1 MMLYTRW
8 RKVWADFWSNKTR
21 TLLMVSTILVGVFSV
36 GLVNNMGRLMNQD
49 MDNDFNSSIPSEAQI
64 SAYPLDENWVRSI
77 RDVPGVGEA
86 EGVYELIAKWVT
98 PSGTTT
104 NIDFFAIDSFE
115 KKRLDIPKPAHN
127 GDEMP
132 PLKHHGVVF
141 DRSAESLGMK
151 PGDKIKVELPNGEKR
166 ELTFSG
172 YVHNSTAFPYA
183 MSGVVTGYVTR
194 ETGKW
199 LGANDGY
206 NKILVSVAEN
216 PTDRDHVG
224 NVIKKIT
231 DRFDRAGLTGYGVSM
246 YDPGH
251 HFAWQ
256 ITQGVIFILSFF
268 GWLTVILSGFLI
280 VNTIVA
286 LMMQQ
291 TKQIGVMKAI
301 GAGMEQI
308 LPMYIVL
315 LMGFGLLAFVVSV
328 PLSAWGAAV
337 MNSFMGNMLNY
348 DVSPTTL
355 FPDIVF
361 QQGLISFLVP
371 VLAAGIPVLNSL
383 RKPVREA
390 LSDFGMSAGTKPK
403 NGMESK
409 AEFIPRPILL
419 SLRNAFRKKAR
430 TSLTFFTL
438 VLAGAIFIAVF
449 NLWSSFDKVMVDI
462 QGYYLSDINVVLEHS
477 YPFKMVSNVVKT
489 VPGIQGVEGWLTAEG
504 KLQKPGAKKEDTV
517 VFVAPPS
524 DSTLIKPMMVSGR
537 WLTPEDRNAIVIGNH
552 LQKIRPD
559 LKLND
564 WVKIKINDKWT
575 NWQIIG
581 FYRMPGNVDP
591 PLLYTNYDYLGNET
605 GMPNRV
611 FELRAITYEH
621 DGVSQSTISEALQK
635 ELKRRKIGVS
645 YVQTASEWF
654 SQQKSTTDVLAYCM
668 LIMAVLIAVV
678 GGLGLSN
685 TMNLNVL
692 ERTREIGVM
701 RAIGASNWN
710 IRLIV
715 VMEGIVIGLLS
726 WVLGVALSVPFT
738 YLLDYGVGISIF
750 QSPLDAVFSWTGSLV
765 WLFGILILATISSL
779 APASHASSIPIR
791 ETLAYE

>member
-1 MMLYTRW
+1 
-8 RKVWADFWSNKTR
+8 
-21 TLLMVSTILVGVFSV
+21 MVSTILVGVFSV

-49 MDNDFNSSIPSEAQI
+49 MDNDYNSSNPSEAQL
-64 SAYPLDENWVRSI
+64 SAYPLDEDWVRSI

-86 EGVYELIAKWVT
+86 EGVIELIAKWVT

-104 NIDFFAIDSFE
+104 NIDFYAIDSFE
-115 KKRLDIPKPAHN
+115 KKRLDAPKPVQD
-127 GDEMP
+127 GGEIP
-132 PLKHHGVVF
+132 PLKHHSVVF

-151 PGDKIKVELPNGEKR
+151 PGDTIKVELPNGEKR

-183 MSGVVTGYVTR
+183 MSGVVTGYVNR

-199 LGANDGY
+199 LGAEDGY
-206 NKILVSVAEN
+206 NRILVSVAEN

-231 DRFDRAGLTGYGVSM
+231 DRFDRAGLTNYGVSM

-268 GWLTVILSGFLI
+268 GWLTVVLSGFLI

-308 LPMYIVL
+308 LPMYLVL
-315 LMGFGLLAFVVSV
+315 LMGFGLLAFLVSV

-337 MNSFMGNMLNY
+337 MNGFMGNMLNY

-355 FPDIVF
+355 FPDIVLL
-361 QQGLISFLVP
+361 QGLISFLVP

-383 RKPVREA
+383 RRPVREA
-390 LSDFGMSAGTKPK
+390 LSDFGMSAGSKPK
-403 NGMESK
+403 TGMESK
-409 AEFIPRPILL
+409 AEFVPRPILL

-462 QGYYLSDINVVLEHS
+462 QGYYLSDINIVLEHS

-504 KLQKPGAKKEDTV
+504 KLQKPDGKKEDSV

-537 WLTPEDRNAIVIGNH
+537 WLTPDDRNAIVIGNH
-552 LQKIRPD
+552 LLKIRPD
-559 LKLND
+559 LKIND

-591 PLLYTNYDYLGNET
+591 PLVYTNYEYLGYTT

-726 WVLGVALSVPFT
+726 WVLGVALSIPFT